1 MGVREN
7 LEERH
12 PPEAKAQY
20 RQGGLLHTVELV
32 GEDDEFIVGAR
43 WRKTVPFNALIE
55 PLSVRCRALAPR
67 VETERVFQASDAQKE
82 RAEQH
87 TEMKKYRR

>member
-1 MGVREN
+1 MDVRDN
-7 LEERH
+7 LEKRH
-12 PPEAKAQY
+12 PPEAKAKYLQSE
-20 RQGGLLHTVELV
+20 LLHTVELV
-32 GEDDEFIVGAR
+32 GEDDEVIVGAQ
-43 WRKTVPFNALIE
+43 WRGTVPFNALVE